1 MSAPPSAESQVD
13 RAPAWRMLG
22 VLAAAELLGMSLWFS
37 ATAVTAS
44 LVEAFQL
51 TPAATSWLT
60 IAVQAGFVGGTLVT
74 ATLNVA
80 DVVPARRLM
89 GLGAIAGAAAN
100 LAALLVASPAALL
113 ATRFLTGA
121 ALAWVYPP
129 AMKIV
134 AGWFRQRRGLAL
146 GVIVGALTLGKAM
159 PYLVTALFAGEWRTS
174 LLFTSGLALAG
185 AGLAL
190 GVVRDG
196 PLAITTARFDLG
208 AIRRIVAVREV
219 RLVTLGYLGH
229 MWELYAMWAWVA
241 VFAAASLAASGVT
254 SPAREAALVAFIA
267 IGSGAFGCVMA
278 GRLADTFG
286 KARVARA
293 AMAVS
298 AACAGATALIY
309 GRHPAWLFAL
319 VVVWGFSVVADSA
332 QFSALVSERAP
343 ADAVGTALTLQTS
356 LGFLLTMLTID
367 LTPRLAALAGWQ
379 WGCVFL
385 ALGPLAGIAAMRRL

>member
-1 MSAPPSAESQVD
+1 
-13 RAPAWRMLG
+13 MLG

-267 IGSGAFGCVMA
+267 IGSGALGCVMA